1 MTKDEKIE
9 FVKDLTEKFRQKPNF
24 LVIDTGG
31 LSVAKINAL
40 RRKCF
45 EANVEIKVVK
55 NTLIEKALSNQDRDY
70 SSVFP
75 HLKHNSTVLFANE
88 TVNASAKL
96 LQEFRGKEEK
106 PTLKVAY
113 AEESLFVGDAQ
124 LDTLAKLKSREDLIG
139 EVIGLLQSPMQN
151 LLGALQSGG
160 TTIMGVLKTLEEKK
174 S

>member
-1 MTKDEKIE
+1 MTREEKIE
-9 FVKDLTEKFRQKPNF
+9 FVNDLTEKFRQKPNF

-31 LSVAKINAL
+31 LSVQKINAL

-70 SSVFP
+70 SSVYPF
-75 HLKHNSTVLFANE
+75 LKQNSTVIFANE

-96 LQEFRGKEEK
+96 IQEFRGKEDK

-113 AEESLFVGDAQ
+113 AEESLFVGDTQ
-124 LDTLAKLKSREDLIG
+124 LDVLAKLKSREDLIG